1 MEKAKPDECPDECPM
16 ICPCCGQSWCANLDC
31 PKRKGGR
38 RKINMKNYVIAW
50 RSNVTDQTGRG
61 DTKYTKAD
69 ADAICERDNI
79 ELPNIQHWAEE
90 GDNKDAI

>member
-1 MEKAKPDECPDECPM
+1 
-16 ICPCCGQSWCANLDC
+16 
-31 PKRKGGR
+31 
-38 RKINMKNYVIAW
+38 MKNYVIAW